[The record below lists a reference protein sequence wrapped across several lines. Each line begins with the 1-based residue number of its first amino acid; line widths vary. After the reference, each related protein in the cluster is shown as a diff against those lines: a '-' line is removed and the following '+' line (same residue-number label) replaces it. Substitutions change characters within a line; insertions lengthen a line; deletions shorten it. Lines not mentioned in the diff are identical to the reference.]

1 MSEEKKSGM
10 FGSFSKMVSNRR
22 KKAIKS
28 KKMEE
33 SDSERKKSKFYKP
46 LSAEERRARMEG
58 IMERKAAK
66 DKSASETKKAKKRN
80 SFAQWLKKQGNILIN
95 RVI

>member
-1 MSEEKKSGM
+1 MEDEKKSGM

-28 KKMEE
+28 KKMDEA
-33 SDSERKKSKFYKP
+33 DSERSKSKFYKP

-66 DKSASETKKAKKRN
+66 EKSSGETKKSKKRN
-80 SFAQWLKKQGNILIN
+80 SLAKWLKG
-95 RVI
+95 

>member
-1 MSEEKKSGM
+1 MENEKKSSM

-28 KKMEE
+28 KKMDDRDEE
-33 SDSERKKSKFYKP
+33 RSKSKFYKP

-58 IMERKAAK
+58 IMERRAQK
-66 DKSASETKKAKKRN
+66 DKSESETSKARKRN
-80 SFAQWLKKQGNILIN
+80 MLQKWLKQ
-95 RVI
+95 

>member
-1 MSEEKKSGM
+1 MEDEKKSSM

-28 KKMEE
+28 NKMDEA
-33 SDSERKKSKFYKP
+33 DSERSKSKFYNP

-58 IMERKAAK
+58 IMERRAQK
-66 DKSASETKKAKKRN
+66 DKSESETKKSKKTN
-80 SFAQWLKKQGNILIN
+80 MLEKWLKQ
-95 RVI
+95 